1 MAEKCYKAQEIDLAL
16 FLIEPHGSDWQEFR
30 AHYPHCATCSAE
42 IQKWTSL
49 EHSLRSMGN
58 SSAALHPSA
67 EALIQFQ
74 QRSYLL
80 PAEERSKID
89 VHLRSCAACREEVK
103 LLGSFDPALIQQWTT
118 EIQPNVTAD
127 THASWIGHAWHS
139 LRSLF
144 LHPAFAYGLVLLL
157 SVPFI
162 RSYYSSSFT
171 KAPISSDV
179 APTSA
184 PVPELARPEVKRET
198 GVRIEERQTLQP
210 PPPLSASEPAPIWRP
225 AQQESSAASEQE
237 TMKKAKEDT
246 PPAKLAK
253 QSARQENFALKDE
266 RVPEPLPPPASPA
279 TSLPMGAGAR
289 DVEVP
294 AQQKS
299 RPMGEKERQVHPKTP
314 APTIAAE
321 GRIGST
327 EMLSARKREVE
338 EEDSARASAAS
349 TAPPQT
355 AALARSDLVRRYNST
370 QAALVPLTDTY
381 KDAYES
387 RDLNTLDHV
396 WVMDQSWSKALRQ
409 LFAKSQRIT
418 LSLDFDEGR
427 STISTDQQII
437 VPLVQ
442 SITAVD
448 QDGQT
453 STYGPFFCLADIRQ
467 QSTSM
472 WKIHELQEDPQ
483 HPGRCRLQ
491 Q

>member
-1 MAEKCYKAQEIDLAL
+1 MDEKCYKAKEVDLAL

-30 AHYPHCATCSAE
+30 AHYPYCATCSAE
-42 IQKWTSL
+42 IQKWISL
-49 EHSLRSMGN
+49 EHRLRTMGN
-58 SSAALHPSA
+58 SNAAVHPSA
-67 EALIQFQ
+67 EALVQFQ
-74 QRSYLL
+74 RRSHLL

-89 VHLRSCAACREEVK
+89 VHLHSCAVCREEVK
-103 LLGSFDPALIQQWTT
+103 LLGLFDPALIQQWTT
-118 EIQPNVTAD
+118 ETQPIVTAD
-127 THASWIGHAWHS
+127 THTSWIERAWHS

-184 PVPELARPEVKRET
+184 PVPELVRPEGKRET
-198 GVRIEERQTLQP
+198 GVRSEEKQTLQP
-210 PPPLSASEPAPIWRP
+210 PSPLVASKPVPIRRP
-225 AQQESSAASEQE
+225 EQQELSTTPKQE
-237 TMKKAKEDT
+237 TAEKAKEDT
-246 PPAKLAK
+246 PPAKLAN
-253 QSARQENFALKDE
+253 QSARRENFALKDE
-266 RVPEPLPPPASPA
+266 RLPEPLPPP
-279 TSLPMGAGAR
+279 TS
-289 DVEVP
+289 
-294 AQQKS
+294 
-299 RPMGEKERQVHPKTP
+299 P

-321 GRIGST
+321 GRIEST
-327 EMLSARKREVE
+327 EMLAAQKRRVE
-338 EEDSARASAAS
+338 EEDSARAPAASAAS
-349 TAPPQT
+349 PQ
-355 AALARSDLVRRYNST
+355 AAAFARRDLARRYNLT
-370 QAALVPLTDTY
+370 QAALVPLTDMY
-381 KDAYES
+381 KDAYEA
-387 RDLNTLDHV
+387 RDLNALGHV
-396 WVMDQSWSKALRQ
+396 WAMDQSWSKGLRQ
-409 LFAKSQRIT
+409 LFAKSQRII

-427 STISTDQQII
+427 STISTDRQII

-483 HPGRCRLQ
+483 HSGRCQLQ